1 MDDGMRDALAEH
13 RRHLVA
19 ALHTAS
25 QDFDKAVM
33 TLAAGALGVSIAFVN
48 SVAPEPRATFW
59 LGLAWA
65 LFGASLVFILVSF
78 ITSQQA
84 IRWEIDHLYDDP
96 RPQRPWRFSTRN
108 LNYGA
113 AGAFVF
119 GVGSLVVFALLNL
132 GRTNG

>member
-1 MDDGMRDALAEH
+1 MGEREQDALAEH
-13 RRHLVA
+13 RRHLVT

-48 SVAPEPRATFW
+48 SVAPNPRATFW

-65 LFGASLVFILVSF
+65 LFGTSLVFILASF

-84 IRWEIDHLYDDP
+84 IRWEIEHLQDDP
-96 RPQRPWRFSTRN
+96 PQDRPWKSTTRN

-113 AGAFVF
+113 ATAFVL
-119 GVGSLVVFALLNL
+119 GVCSLVVFALLNL
-132 GRTNG
+132 GGTNG